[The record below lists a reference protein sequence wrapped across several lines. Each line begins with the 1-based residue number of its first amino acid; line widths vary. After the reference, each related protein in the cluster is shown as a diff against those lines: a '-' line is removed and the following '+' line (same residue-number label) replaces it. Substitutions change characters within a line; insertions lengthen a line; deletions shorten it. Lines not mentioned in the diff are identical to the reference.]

1 MADIRVREAVQNAK
15 ETELRKYLHIKG
27 LHLVTILF

>member
-15 ETELRKYLHIKG
+15 ETELSKSLHITG